1 VPPGR
6 RLAALL
12 VVLAL
17 VAVPPVVLRALC
29 VGKTCADTS
38 AAATRVPFC
47 PLPDRVKTLIAAG
60 YYGGRSPDVLGVTGS
75 TTLQGGSDPESG
87 GALWPAASPLPD
99 TRVPIVL
106 FGDGVAPNVTLP
118 DGMELD
124 RIAPSLTEVL
134 GFHRDHPEVRAGTA
148 IPSVAGDRAPRL
160 IVQIVW
166 RGVGTADLESSK
178 GHWPF
183 LRRLMRTES
192 GATLD
197 GDTGSV
203 PLDPAATLT
212 TIGTGGPPSQ
222 HGITGSFVRN
232 RDGEVTR
239 VWGPGAPT
247 SVISTLSDDLDAPAP
262 LGRFDQ
268 APLIGLVATDTSDL
282 GVIGGT
288 WYLGHD
294 RDDVAIAPDDP
305 LPAVRR
311 LLDGGYGAD
320 AIPDVLAVVL
330 DGSIATMDSRT
341 RAIVD
346 AVDAVGTTS
355 TFVVTATGTTAPSA
369 ASSGSVTQQ
378 VDGAA
383 STARPLVEASVPGGL
398 FLDQGVLEESGLS
411 SSAAVEAMLDMRSP
425 SGGEKLFAD
434 AFPGFAVS
442 FARYC

>member
-1 VPPGR
+1 
-6 RLAALL
+6 L
-12 VVLAL
+12 V
-17 VAVPPVVLRALC
+17 
-29 VGKTCADTS
+29 
-38 AAATRVPFC
+38 
-47 PLPDRVKTLIAAG
+47 
-60 YYGGRSPDVLGVTGS
+60 
-75 TTLQGGSDPESG
+75 
-87 GALWPAASPLPD
+87 
-99 TRVPIVL
+99 
-106 FGDGVAPNVTLP
+106 
-118 DGMELD
+118 
-124 RIAPSLTEVL
+124 
-134 GFHRDHPEVRAGTA
+134 
-148 IPSVAGDRAPRL
+148 
-160 IVQIVW
+160 VQIVW

-183 LRRLMRTES
+183 LRRLIRTES
-192 GATLD
+192 AATLD

-232 RDGEVTR
+232 REGEVMP

-294 RDDVAIAPDDP
+294 RDDLGIAPDDP
-305 LPAVRR
+305 VPAVRR
-311 LLDGGYGAD
+311 LLGGGYGAD

-330 DGSIATMDSRT
+330 NGSIARMDSRT
-341 RAIVD
+341 RGIVD
-346 AVDAVGTTS
+346 AVDSIGTTS
-355 TFVVTATGTTAPSA
+355 TFVVTATGTTAPAA
-369 ASSGSVTQQ
+369 ASAGSVTQQ
-378 VDGAA
+378 VDAA
-383 STARPLVEASVPGGL
+383 VPTSRPVVEASVPGGL

-411 SSAAVEAMLDMRSP
+411 SSAAVEAMLAMHSP